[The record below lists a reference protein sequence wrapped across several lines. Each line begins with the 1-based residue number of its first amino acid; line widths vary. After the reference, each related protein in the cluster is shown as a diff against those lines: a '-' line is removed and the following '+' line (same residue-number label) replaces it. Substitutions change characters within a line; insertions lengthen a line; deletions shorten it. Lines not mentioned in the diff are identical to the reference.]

1 MKKISFAAVFALLA
15 ILSGCK
21 DFLEEETNGKVFS
34 NALQTQAGLDAALTG
49 TYKQWNNGWSNGFQH
64 TWQLENTMGG
74 EDLATNHSTPNTL
87 EFDTYNVTSSNSS
100 VPNIYNSCYLSI
112 KNANGVIEAAPDCVG
127 SSEIIGQILGE
138 AYFIRAFDYFYIAR
152 MHKAA
157 PLILSSIYNPDDME
171 VQPTGTEGLYAQIES
186 DLEEAIRLLPVTR
199 RNNEMSR
206 PNKGTAQA
214 LLAEVYLMEAG
225 YPLKKQGYYAK
236 AAAMAKNVLDNHA
249 AYGFDFEPD
258 YTNLFLHTPEN
269 GGITKEGIF
278 QMCSNKG
285 NWCYGTAAG
294 PSEVGGW
301 NYIFSELNFFRNFP
315 EGPRKEH
322 TFMTEFDC
330 NDGVHRTW
338 EELDIPRPVYRK
350 LAVNDQY
357 KAGSWSIAICLLRYS
372 QTALTYAEAQA
383 RSGSVTDLAKNCLN
397 TIRRRAGLEDV
408 TTNDPAEFAEACVNE
423 RMWEFAA
430 EGVRWYDIQRLELL
444 QQSIAQR
451 DPSEN
456 KVIGTK
462 GEECYFFPLPNTE
475 QALNPN
481 LK

>member
-1 MKKISFAAVFALLA
+1 MAVSALIAVLT
-15 ILSGCK
+15 GCT
-21 DFLEEETNGKVFS
+21 DFLKEETNGKVFS
-34 NALQTQAGLDAALTG
+34 NALQTEAGLDAALTG
-49 TYKQWNNGWSNGFQH
+49 TYKQWNNGWSNGFLH

-100 VPNIYNSCYLSI
+100 IPNIYNSCYLSI
-112 KNANGVIEAAPDCVG
+112 KNANGVIEAAPNCNG
-127 SSEIIGQILGE
+127 SAEVIGQILGE
-138 AYFIRAFDYFYIAR
+138 AYFIRAFDYFVIAR

-157 PLILSSIYNPDDME
+157 PLMLSSVYNPDDMHIE
-171 VQPTGTEGLYAQIES
+171 PTGTEGLYAQIEA

-199 RNNEMSR
+199 RNNELSR
-206 PNKGTAQA
+206 PNKGVAQA
-214 LLAEVYLMEAG
+214 LLAEVYLHEAG

-236 AAAMAKNVLDNHA
+236 AASMAKNVLDNHA
-249 AYGFDFEPD
+249 AYGFDFESS
-258 YTNLFLHTPEN
+258 YENLFLHTPDK
-269 GGITKEGIF
+269 GGITKESIF

-315 EGPRKEH
+315 EGPRKDC

-330 NDGVHRTW
+330 NDGIHRTW
-338 EELDIPRPVYRK
+338 QELDIPRPVYRK
-350 LAVNDQY
+350 LAVNDAY
-357 KAGSWSIAICLLRYS
+357 SAGSWSIAICMLRYS

-383 RSGSVTDLAKNCLN
+383 RSGSVNDLARTCLN
-397 TIRRRAGLEDV
+397 TIRRRAGLEDI
-408 TTNDPAEFAEACVNE
+408 TTTDPAQFAQACVNE

-444 QQSIAQR
+444 DEAIAQR

-456 KVIGTK
+456 KVIGSK

-475 QALNPN
+475 QVLNPN